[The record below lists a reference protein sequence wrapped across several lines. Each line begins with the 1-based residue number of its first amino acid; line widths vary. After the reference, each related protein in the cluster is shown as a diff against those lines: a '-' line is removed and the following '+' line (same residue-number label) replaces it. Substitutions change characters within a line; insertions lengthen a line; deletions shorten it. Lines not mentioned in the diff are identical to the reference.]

1 MSWETWLAFTLAA
14 SIVLA
19 IPGPTVLLVIGY
31 SLSHGRRIAASTV
44 AGVALGDLVAMTV
57 SLAGLGAL
65 LATSAT
71 LFTVLKWIGAAY
83 LVYLGIRLWRTPVP
97 DAPGDASSAPVDAGT
112 GRRAFRQAFV
122 VTMLNPKSIAFFVA
136 FVPQFVNPH
145 TASLLDLAILEATFV
160 ALAAFNAALY
170 ALLAGQARRLLTA
183 PVWRRRLNRTGGTAL
198 IGAGGATAA
207 LSTS

>member
-1 MSWETWLAFTLAA
+1 MTWETWLAFTLAA

-31 SLSHGRRIAASTV
+31 SLSHGRKVAASTV

-71 LFTVLKWIGAAY
+71 LFTVLKWVGAAY
-83 LVYLGIRLWRTPVP
+83 LVYLGIRLWRAPVP
-97 DAPGDASSAPVDAGT
+97 DAMDAPVSRDT

>member
-1 MSWETWLAFTLAA
+1 MSLETWLAFSLAA
-14 SIVLA
+14 TIVLA
-19 IPGPTVLLVIGY
+19 IPGPTVLLVVGY
-31 SLSHGRRIAASTV
+31 SLSHGRRVAASTV

-71 LFTVLKWIGAAY
+71 LFTVLKWVGAAY

-97 DAPGDASSAPVDAGT
+97 ETPDTADAPVDAAT

-170 ALLAGQARRLLTA
+170 ALLAAQARRLLTA

>member
-71 LFTVLKWIGAAY
+71 LFTILKWIGAAY

-97 DAPGDASSAPVDAGT
+97 ETPDAADAPVDGST

>member
-1 MSWETWLAFTLAA
+1 MTWETWLAFTLAA

-31 SLSHGRRIAASTV
+31 SLSHGRRVAASTV

-83 LVYLGIRLWRTPVP
+83 LIYLGIRLWR
-97 DAPGDASSAPVDAGT
+97 APVAEAAEAPVEPGT

-160 ALAAFNAALY
+160 GLAAFNAALY

-207 LSTS
+207 LSTT